1 MTTSAKPSGQPA
13 LDGRTAQHATFSI
26 ERLFEAAP
34 RQVFAAWSTAE
45 AKARWFVGPPEQWRE
60 MLREFDFTV
69 GGRERLVGRFSG
81 GTVSAFDCR
90 YQDIVP
96 DRRIVYVYDMHL
108 DDRRISVSL
117 STVELSLEDGRT
129 RMICTEQAVFLD
141 GYDDAGSRER
151 GTRAHFERLAAELR
165 RAPFP
170 EGASS

>member
-1 MTTSAKPSGQPA
+1 MNAKHPGQSLLA
-13 LDGRTAQHATFSI
+13 QRTAQHATFRI
-26 ERLFEAAP
+26 ERMFEASP
-34 RQVFAAWSTAE
+34 RQVFAAWAAPD

-96 DRRIVYVYDMHL
+96 DRRIVYVYDMQV

-117 STVELSLEDGRT
+117 STVELSPEDGKT
-129 RMICTEQAVFLD
+129 PMVYTEQAVFLD